1 MSQRLQKDLARRP
14 RRPPPGYQHDVP
26 WKEGILI
33 DPFAYI
39 YIVAVQLLD
48 IVPRETQRV
57 SSAHPSRSKS
67 WFRFKRM
74 ESLIESSTYRTLHA
88 HNFSRTSSQAAFVL
102 SDLLSRYLFLL
113 TSSCSKYAQ
122 HSGRMNLTVQDALS
136 ALEEMGIDLD
146 ELSDYCR
153 TEGRELGRYT
163 IQTMRRMEDLKDIRG
178 QPPARS

>member
-1 MSQRLQKDLARRP
+1 
-14 RRPPPGYQHDVP
+14 
-26 WKEGILI
+26 
-33 DPFAYI
+33 
-39 YIVAVQLLD
+39 
-48 IVPRETQRV
+48 
-57 SSAHPSRSKS
+57 
-67 WFRFKRM
+67 M

-102 SDLLSRYLFLL
+102 SDLLAKYLFLL
-113 TSSCSKYAQ
+113 TSSCAKYAQ

-136 ALEEMGIDLD
+136 ALEEMGVDLD

-178 QPPARS
+178 QSPARF